1 MPKLSKITPCLW
13 FDTQAEDAARLY
25 VSLFEDS
32 GIDRI
37 SRYGKA
43 GYEHHKKPE
52 GSVMTVAFHL
62 AGQSFTALNGGP
74 MFKLSEAVSF
84 QVGCDT
90 QAEIDRLWDALI
102 AEGGSPSQCGWLKDR
117 YGLSWQILP
126 SKLGEMMSDPDP
138 AKVGRVSQ
146 AFLRM
151 SKFDL
156 ATIERAYRGE

>member
-1 MPKLSKITPCLW
+1 
-13 FDTQAEDAARLY
+13 
-25 VSLFEDS
+25 VSLFEGS

-43 GYEHHKKPE
+43 GYEFHKKPE

-62 AGQSFTALNGGP
+62 AGQSFTAMNGGP

-84 QVGCDT
+84 QVACDT

-102 AEGGSPSQCGWLKDR
+102 ADGGSPSQCGWLKDR
-117 YGLSWQILP
+117 FGLSWQILP
-126 SKLGEMMSDPDP
+126 SKLGEMMSDADP
-138 AKVGRVSQ
+138 ARVGRVAE
-146 AFLRM
+146 AFMQM

-156 ATIERAYRGE
+156 ATIDRAYRGD